1 MRLLL
6 IILSTICLTLA
17 TSQHTLG
24 QNVSND
30 DIVILSS
37 GDTLRGIALTYNGEK
52 KYSNV
57 TFITTDKSKIDF
69 IATDIKEL
77 QLSNNLRYELNPKS
91 GLLWQVL
98 VKGGLSLYK
107 NEISYYLKNK
117 EGTEFTLNDK
127 VKEFVKNGSNIRK
140 KNSSWRKE
148 LAKATSDCVL
158 DTRLYAFVKFTD
170 EDLTKFIDDYNK
182 CKNSRSQIFSSDRSK
197 LKIRYGLTTG
207 FHTIKSNATPR
218 SENSLLQEALG
229 NSENLEIGISAEIYF
244 QNTFERIVF
253 SPELIYRKVSTL
265 LTETYQFASNRNAII
280 HNDIYYNAS
289 FISLPLS
296 VKYSLN
302 RTYPKFYIK
311 GGGILDYSL
320 SNDIEAFQEVDENGI
335 VLTSTTEI
343 DVLPELF
350 FGFGVGFGSQL
361 NFGNLKANIE
371 AQFQNAYTNE
381 INAIFQVTHQRI
393 GLSLKAYF

>member
-98 VKGGLSLYK
+98 VKGDLSLYK
-107 NEISYYLKNK
+107 NEI
-117 EGTEFTLNDK
+117 EFTLNDK

-170 EDLTKFIDDYNK
+170 EDLIKFVDDYNK
-182 CKNSRSQIFSSDRSK
+182 CKDSKSQIFSSDRSK

-218 SENSLLQEALG
+218 SENSLLQPA
-229 NSENLEIGISAEIYF
+229 
-244 QNTFERIVF
+244 
-253 SPELIYRKVSTL
+253 
-265 LTETYQFASNRNAII
+265 
-280 HNDIYYNAS
+280 
-289 FISLPLS
+289 
-296 VKYSLN
+296 
-302 RTYPKFYIK
+302 
-311 GGGILDYSL
+311 
-320 SNDIEAFQEVDENGI
+320 
-335 VLTSTTEI
+335 
-343 DVLPELF
+343 
-350 FGFGVGFGSQL
+350 
-361 NFGNLKANIE
+361 
-371 AQFQNAYTNE
+371 
-381 INAIFQVTHQRI
+381 
-393 GLSLKAYF
+393 